1 MKKFLTI
8 MSLLTVIVTPA
19 FSAAMHHRTAQS
31 SGQLYM
37 YGPVVPS
44 AARDAAIHECS
55 VKAGKWSMITW
66 QTTQFAVYGTC
77 MAEHGQQP

>member
-8 MSLLTVIVTPA
+8 MTLLIVIATLA
-19 FSAAMHHRTAQS
+19 FSATAQS
-31 SGQLYM
+31 SWQLYIFV
-37 YGPVVPS
+37 PVVPS

-55 VKAGKWSMITW
+55 VKAGKWGMIAW